1 MSAVPVLDVLAIVDD
16 AADSLV
22 APDWE
27 WSSIG
32 DNNLL
37 AWETAAKVGRLIDS
51 PAAECYPIVCRSL
64 RRRWH
69 ERFEGE
75 M

>member
-1 MSAVPVLDVLAIVDD
+1 MNAVLDILAIVDE
-16 AADSLV
+16 AESSLV
-22 APDWE
+22 APEWE
-27 WSSIG
+27 WSAIG

-37 AWETAAKVGRLIDS
+37 AWETAFKVGRLIGS

-64 RRRWH
+64 HRRWH

-75 M
+75 Q